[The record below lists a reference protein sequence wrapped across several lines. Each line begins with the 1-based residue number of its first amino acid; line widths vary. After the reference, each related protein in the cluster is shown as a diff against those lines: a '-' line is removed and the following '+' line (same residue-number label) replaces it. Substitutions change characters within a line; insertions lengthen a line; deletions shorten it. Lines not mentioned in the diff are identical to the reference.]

1 MNHLT
6 AQMRKWAFAA
16 AILAEVLS
24 GVAIWGMLHR
34 VDQWTTSE
42 GHFSEVS
49 DWILF
54 GLATSLVGLVFGVL
68 AVVLIPTWKKVVLLI
83 PGLILF
89 LVWLG
94 FGGTV

>member
-1 MNHLT
+1 
-6 AQMRKWAFAA
+6 
-16 AILAEVLS
+16 
-24 GVAIWGMLHR
+24 
-34 VDQWTTSE
+34 
-42 GHFSEVS
+42 VS